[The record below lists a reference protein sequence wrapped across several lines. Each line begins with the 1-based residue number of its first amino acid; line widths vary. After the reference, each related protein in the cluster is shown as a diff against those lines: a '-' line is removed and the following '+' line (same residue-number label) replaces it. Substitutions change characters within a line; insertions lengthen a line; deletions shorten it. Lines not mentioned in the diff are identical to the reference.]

1 MGAGGRKQAVM
12 DLRLRGK
19 RALITGASEGIGL
32 YCALSLAAEGAD
44 VSICAR
50 RAEALAQAATQIDAA
65 GSGRAHWTA
74 VDLGERDSADRA
86 VQSALE
92 ALGGLD
98 ILVNNMGVSL
108 RGESDDVW
116 QDMFDLNLMAAVRA
130 TRTALPHLE
139 ASASGIDADSAS
151 IIHIGSIFGREA
163 GGSAQYNA
171 MKAAIHSHAKSLA
184 LELAPRNIRVNAVA
198 PGSIAWP
205 NSRWQTRYEADPEGI
220 QRSVLDTIAFNRFG
234 RPEEVADVVAF
245 LASPRAS
252 WVTGACLNVDGGQT
266 RSNI

>member
-1 MGAGGRKQAVM
+1 M
-12 DLRLRGK
+12 DLGLSGK
-19 RALITGASEGIGL
+19 RALITGASEGIGF
-32 YCALSLAAEGAD
+32 YCALALAAEGAD
-44 VSICAR
+44 VSICSR
-50 RAEALAQAATQIDAA
+50 RPEALEQAAAQIDAA
-65 GSGRAHWTA
+65 GPGRAHWTT
-74 VDLGERDSADRA
+74 VDFADSDAGDRA
-86 VQSALE
+86 VSEAVE
-92 ALGGLD
+92 ALGGLE

-108 RGESDDVW
+108 RGAGDDVW
-116 QDMFDLNLMAAVRA
+116 QDMFELNLMAAVRT
-130 TRTALPHLE
+130 TRAALPHLS
-139 ASASGIDADSAS
+139 ASAAAEGADSAS

-171 MKAAIHSHAKSLA
+171 MKAAMHSHAKSLA
-184 LELAPRNIRVNAVA
+184 LELAPQNIRANAVA

-205 NSRWQTRYEADPEGI
+205 DSRWQTRYDSDPEGI
-220 QRSVLDTIAFNRFG
+220 QRTVLDTIAFNRFG

>member
-1 MGAGGRKQAVM
+1 M
-12 DLRLRGK
+12 DLQLQGK
-19 RALITGASEGIGL
+19 AALITGASEGIGL
-32 YCALSLAAEGAD
+32 YCALALAAEGAD
-44 VSICAR
+44 VAVCAR
-50 RAEALAQAATQIDAA
+50 RPDALDRARGRIDDAGAGRALAIEADLAEAGAPA
-65 GSGRAHWTA
+65 RA
-74 VDLGERDSADRA
+74 VD
-86 VQSALE
+86 E
-92 ALGGLD
+92 AASRFGRLD

-108 RGESDDVW
+108 RGEGDDTW
-116 QDMFDLNLMAAVRA
+116 QQMFDLNLMAAVRA
-130 TRTALPHLE
+130 TRAALPHLE
-139 ASASGIDADSAS
+139 AAAAGDGADPAG

-184 LELAPRNIRVNAVA
+184 LELAPRNIRANAVA

-205 NSRWQTRYEADPEGI
+205 GSRWQERYDADPEGI
-220 QRSVLDTIAFNRFG
+220 QRGVLDTIAFNRFG

-252 WVTGACLNVDGGQT
+252 WVTGACINVDGGQT

>member
-1 MGAGGRKQAVM
+1 MELGLG
-12 DLRLRGK
+12 GK

-32 YCALSLAAEGAD
+32 YCALSLAAEGVD
-44 VSICAR
+44 VSICSRRPEALEQATAR
-50 RAEALAQAATQIDAA
+50 IAEA
-65 GSGRAHWTA
+65 GPGRSHWTA
-74 VDLGERDSADRA
+74 VDLGEADSADRA
-86 VQSALE
+86 VGAAVE

-98 ILVNNMGVSL
+98 ILINNMGVSL
-108 RGESDDVW
+108 RGGGDEVW
-116 QDMFDLNLMAAVRA
+116 QDMFDLNLMAAVRT
-130 TRTALPHLE
+130 TRAALPHLIE
-139 ASASGIDADSAS
+139 SASGDGADSSS

-171 MKAAIHSHAKSLA
+171 MKAAMHSHAKSLA
-184 LELAPRNIRVNAVA
+184 LELGPDNIRANAVA

-205 NSRWQTRYEADPEGI
+205 DSRWQTRYEDDPEGI

>member
-1 MGAGGRKQAVM
+1 M
-12 DLRLRGK
+12 DLGLAGK

-32 YCALSLAAEGAD
+32 YCALSLAAEGVD
-44 VSICAR
+44 VSICSR
-50 RAEALAQAATQIDAA
+50 RPEALEQAATRIEAA

-74 VDLGERDSADRA
+74 VDLGEASAGERA
-86 VQSALE
+86 VSAAVE
-92 ALGGLD
+92 EFGGLD
-98 ILVNNMGVSL
+98 ILINNMGVSL
-108 RGESDDVW
+108 RGEADEVW
-116 QDMFDLNLMAAVRA
+116 QDMFELNLMAAVRA
-130 TRTALPHLE
+130 TRAALPHL
-139 ASASGIDADSAS
+139 ADSASGEGADSSS

-184 LELAPRNIRVNAVA
+184 LELAPSNIRANAVA

-205 NSRWQTRYEADPEGI
+205 NSRWQTRYESDPESI
-220 QRSVLDTIAFNRFG
+220 QRSVLDGIAFNRFG
-234 RPEEVADVVAF
+234 RPQEVADVVAF

>member
-1 MGAGGRKQAVM
+1 M
-12 DLRLRGK
+12 DLQLQGK
-19 RALITGASEGIGL
+19 AALVTGASEGIGL
-32 YCALSLAAEGAD
+32 YCALALAAEGAD
-44 VSICAR
+44 VAICAR
-50 RAEALAQAATQIDAA
+50 RPEALAAARERIDAA
-65 GSGRAHWTA
+65 GDGAA
-74 VDLGERDSADRA
+74 LAIQADLGEADAPGRVVA
-86 VQSALE
+86 EAAAEFGRLE
-92 ALGGLD
+92 

-108 RGESDDVW
+108 RGEGDDVW
-116 QDMFDLNLMAAVRA
+116 QQMFDLNLMAAVRA
-130 TRTALPHLE
+130 TRAALPQLE
-139 ASASGIDADSAS
+139 AAAAGEGADSAS
-151 IIHIGSIFGREA
+151 VIHIGSIFGREA

-171 MKAAIHSHAKSLA
+171 MKAAMHSHAKSLA

-205 NSRWQTRYEADPEGI
+205 GSRWQERYEADPEGI

-245 LASPRAS
+245 LASPRAA

>member
-1 MGAGGRKQAVM
+1 MALPVVGVIM
-12 DLRLRGK
+12 DLGLSGK

-32 YCALSLAAEGAD
+32 YCALSLAREGAD

-50 RAEALAQAATQIDAA
+50 RQDALERAAEQIDDA
-65 GSGRAHWTA
+65 GSGRAHWSA
-74 VDLGERDSADRA
+74 VDLGNPDAPAEAVSRA
-86 VQSALE
+86 VDT
-92 ALGGLD
+92 LGGLD

-108 RGESDDVW
+108 RGEADDIW
-116 QDMFDLNLMAAVRA
+116 QDMFDLNLMVAVRT
-130 TRTALPHLE
+130 TRAALPHLS
-139 ASASGIDADSAS
+139 ASAAGEGADSAS
-151 IIHIGSIFGREA
+151 IVHIGSIFGREA

-184 LELAPRNIRVNAVA
+184 LELASSNIRANAVA

-205 NSRWQTRYEADPEGI
+205 GSRWQTRYDDDPDGI
-220 QRSVLDTIAFNRFG
+220 QRSVLDSIAFNRFG

>member
-1 MGAGGRKQAVM
+1 M
-12 DLRLRGK
+12 DLGLRGK

-32 YCALSLAAEGAD
+32 YCGLSLAAEGAD
-44 VSICAR
+44 VAICSR
-50 RAEALAQAATQIDAA
+50 RAEALEAAASQLDAA
-65 GSGRAHWTA
+65 GPGRVHWTA
-74 VDLGERDSADRA
+74 VDLGDADSADRA
-86 VQSALE
+86 VAE
-92 ALGGLD
+92 AVESFGGLD
-98 ILVNNMGVSL
+98 ILINNMGVSL
-108 RGESDDVW
+108 RGGADEVW

-130 TRTALPHLE
+130 TRAALPHLTK
-139 ASASGIDADSAS
+139 AASGEGADSSS

-171 MKAAIHSHAKSLA
+171 MKAAMHSHAKSLA
-184 LELAPRNIRVNAVA
+184 LELAPRNIRANAVA

-205 NSRWQTRYEADPEGI
+205 NSRWQARYDADPDGI

>member
-1 MGAGGRKQAVM
+1 M
-12 DLRLRGK
+12 DLGLYGK

-32 YCALSLAAEGAD
+32 YCALALAAEGAN
-44 VSICAR
+44 VSICSR
-50 RAEALAQAATQIDAA
+50 RPDALTAAAAQIDAA
-65 GSGRAHWTA
+65 GPGRAHWTA
-74 VDLGERDSADRA
+74 VDLGDAEAGDRA
-86 VQSALE
+86 VAAAVE
-92 ALGGLD
+92 TFGGLD
-98 ILVNNMGVSL
+98 ILINNMGVSL
-108 RGESDDVW
+108 RGEADSVW
-116 QDMFDLNLMAAVRA
+116 QEMFDLNLMAAVRT
-130 TRTALPHLE
+130 TRAALPHLAAAAGE
-139 ASASGIDADSAS
+139 GADSAS

-171 MKAAIHSHAKSLA
+171 MKAAMHSHAKSLA
-184 LELAPRNIRVNAVA
+184 LELAPRNIRANAVA

-205 NSRWQTRYEADPEGI
+205 HSRWQTRYESDPEGI

>member
-1 MGAGGRKQAVM
+1 M
-12 DLRLRGK
+12 DLGLQGK

-32 YCALSLAAEGAD
+32 YCALSLAAEGAN
-44 VSICAR
+44 VSICSR
-50 RAEALAQAATQIDAA
+50 RAEALEQAAARIA
-65 GSGRAHWTA
+65 GGGGGGEAHWTA
-74 VDLGERDSADRA
+74 VDLGDVDAGDRA
-86 VQSALE
+86 VAGAVD

-108 RGESDDVW
+108 RGERDEVW
-116 QDMFDLNLMAAVRA
+116 QDMFDLNLMAAVRT
-130 TRTALPHLE
+130 TRAALPHLAE
-139 ASASGIDADSAS
+139 SASGDGADSSS

-171 MKAAIHSHAKSLA
+171 MKAAMHSHAKSLA
-184 LELAPRNIRVNAVA
+184 LELAPRNIRANAVA

-205 NSRWQTRYEADPEGI
+205 NSRWQTRYESDPEGI

-245 LASPRAS
+245 LASARAS

>member
-1 MGAGGRKQAVM
+1 M
-12 DLRLRGK
+12 DLALNGK

-32 YCALSLAAEGAD
+32 YCAVSLAAEGVD
-44 VSICAR
+44 VSICSR
-50 RAEALAQAATQIDAA
+50 RPDALGQAAARIDAA
-65 GSGRAHWTA
+65 GSGRTHWTA
-74 VDLGERDSADRA
+74 VDLGDADAGDRA
-86 VQSALE
+86 VADAVA

-98 ILVNNMGVSL
+98 ILINNMGVSL
-108 RGESDDVW
+108 RGEADEVW
-116 QDMFDLNLMAAVRA
+116 QDMFDLNLMAAVRT
-130 TRTALPHLE
+130 TRAALPHLVE
-139 ASASGIDADSAS
+139 AAAGDGADSSS

-171 MKAAIHSHAKSLA
+171 MKAAMHSHAKSLA
-184 LELAPRNIRVNAVA
+184 LELGPSNIRANAVA

-205 NSRWQTRYEADPEGI
+205 NSRWQTRYDDDPEGI

>member
-1 MGAGGRKQAVM
+1 M
-12 DLRLRGK
+12 DLGLTGK

-32 YCALSLAAEGAD
+32 YCALALAAEGAD
-44 VSICAR
+44 VSICSR
-50 RAEALAQAATQIDAA
+50 RPEALEQAAAQIDAA
-65 GSGRAHWTA
+65 GAGRAHWTA
-74 VDLGERDSADRA
+74 VDLGERDAGGRA
-86 VQSALE
+86 VAAAVE

-108 RGESDDVW
+108 RGEGDEVW
-116 QDMFDLNLMAAVRA
+116 QEMFDLNLMAAVRA
-130 TRTALPHLE
+130 TRAALPHLAAA
-139 ASASGIDADSAS
+139 ASTDGADSSS

-171 MKAAIHSHAKSLA
+171 MKAAMHSHAKSLA
-184 LELAPRNIRVNAVA
+184 LELAPRNIRANAVA

-205 NSRWQTRYEADPEGI
+205 NSRWQTRYESDPEGI

>member
-1 MGAGGRKQAVM
+1 MELGLG
-12 DLRLRGK
+12 GK

-32 YCALSLAAEGAD
+32 YCALSLAAEGVD
-44 VSICAR
+44 VSICSRRPEALEQATAR
-50 RAEALAQAATQIDAA
+50 IAEA
-65 GSGRAHWTA
+65 GPGRSHWTA
-74 VDLGERDSADRA
+74 VD
-86 VQSALE
+86 

-98 ILVNNMGVSL
+98 ILINNMGVSL
-108 RGESDDVW
+108 RGEGDEVW
-116 QDMFDLNLMAAVRA
+116 QDMFDLNLMAAVRT
-130 TRTALPHLE
+130 TRAALPHLIE
-139 ASASGIDADSAS
+139 SASGDGADSSS

-171 MKAAIHSHAKSLA
+171 MKAAMHSHAKSLA
-184 LELAPRNIRVNAVA
+184 LELGPDNIRANAVA

-205 NSRWQTRYEADPEGI
+205 DSRWQTRYEDDPEGI

>member
-1 MGAGGRKQAVM
+1 M
-12 DLRLRGK
+12 DLGLAGK
-19 RALITGASEGIGL
+19 AALITGASEGIGL
-32 YCALSLAAEGAD
+32 WCARALAAEGAD
-44 VSICAR
+44 VALCAR
-50 RAEALAQAATQIDAA
+50 RPDALAAAAELLSA
-65 GSGRAHWTA
+65 EGSGRVHTVAA
-74 VDLGERDSADRA
+74 DLGEADAADRVVA
-86 VQSALE
+86 DTVE
-92 ALGGLD
+92 AFGRLD

-108 RGESDDVW
+108 RGEDDAVW
-116 QDMFDLNLMAAVRA
+116 QEMFDLNLMAAVRA
-130 TRTALPHLE
+130 TRAALPHLE
-139 ASASGIDADSAS
+139 AASAGEGADSAA

-184 LELAPRNIRVNAVA
+184 LELAPRNIRANAVA

-205 NSRWQTRYEADPEGI
+205 GSRWQERYDADPAGI
-220 QRSVLDTIAFNRFG
+220 QRSVLDSIAFNRFG

>member
-1 MGAGGRKQAVM
+1 M
-12 DLRLRGK
+12 DLGLQGK

-44 VSICAR
+44 VSICSR
-50 RAEALAQAATQIDAA
+50 RPEALAGAAAQIEAA

-74 VDLGERDSADRA
+74 VDLGEADAGERA
-86 VQSALE
+86 VASAVD

-98 ILVNNMGVSL
+98 ILINNMGVSL
-108 RGESDDVW
+108 RGEGDDIW
-116 QDMFDLNLMAAVRA
+116 QEMFDLNLMAAVRT
-130 TRTALPHLE
+130 TRAALPHLTAAAAGE
-139 ASASGIDADSAS
+139 GADSSS

-171 MKAAIHSHAKSLA
+171 MKAAMHSHAKSLA
-184 LELAPRNIRVNAVA
+184 LELAPQNVRANAVA

-205 NSRWQTRYEADPEGI
+205 NSRWQTRYESDPEGI

-234 RPEEVADVVAF
+234 RPQEVADVVVF

>member
-1 MGAGGRKQAVM
+1 M
-12 DLRLRGK
+12 DLGLAGK
-19 RALITGASEGIGL
+19 AALITGASEGIGL
-32 YCALSLAAEGAD
+32 WCARALAVEGAD
-44 VSICAR
+44 VAICAR
-50 RAEALAQAATQIDAA
+50 RPDALAAAVELLSAE
-65 GSGRAHWTA
+65 GSGRVHTVAA
-74 VDLGERDSADRA
+74 DLGEADAADRVVA
-86 VQSALE
+86 DTVE
-92 ALGGLD
+92 AFGRLD

-108 RGESDDVW
+108 RGEDDAVW
-116 QDMFDLNLMAAVRA
+116 QEMFDLNLMAAVRA
-130 TRTALPHLE
+130 TRAALPHLE
-139 ASASGIDADSAS
+139 AAAAGEGADSAA

-184 LELAPRNIRVNAVA
+184 LELAPRNIRANAVA

-205 NSRWQTRYEADPEGI
+205 GSRWQERYDADPAGI
-220 QRSVLDTIAFNRFG
+220 QRGVLDSIAFNRFG

>member
-1 MGAGGRKQAVM
+1 M
-12 DLRLRGK
+12 DLGLNGK

-32 YCALSLAAEGAD
+32 YCALSLAGEGAD
-44 VSICAR
+44 VSICSR
-50 RAEALAQAATQIDAA
+50 RPEALKQAAARIDAL
-65 GSGRAHWTA
+65 GSGQAHWTV
-74 VDLGERDSADRA
+74 VDLGDADAGDRA
-86 VQSALE
+86 VSSAVE

-98 ILVNNMGVSL
+98 IVVNNMGVSL
-108 RGESDDVW
+108 RGEGDEVW
-116 QDMFDLNLMAAVRA
+116 QDMFDLNLMAAVRT
-130 TRTALPHLE
+130 TRAAQPHLTE
-139 ASASGIDADSAS
+139 SAAGDGADSSA

-171 MKAAIHSHAKSLA
+171 MKAAMHSHAKSLA
-184 LELAPRNIRVNAVA
+184 LELAPRNIRANAVA

-205 NSRWQTRYEADPEGI
+205 DSRWQTRYEADPEGI
-220 QRSVLDTIAFNRFG
+220 QRSVLDSIAFNRFG
-234 RPEEVADVVAF
+234 RPQEVADVVAF

>member
-1 MGAGGRKQAVM
+1 M
-12 DLRLRGK
+12 DLGLTGK
-19 RALITGASEGIGL
+19 AALITGASEGIGL
-32 YCALSLAAEGAD
+32 WCARALAAEGAD
-44 VSICAR
+44 VAICAR
-50 RAEALAQAATQIDAA
+50 RPEPLAAAAQLLSAEGPGRVHTVAA
-65 GSGRAHWTA
+65 
-74 VDLGERDSADRA
+74 DLGEAAAAARVVAGA
-86 VQSALE
+86 IE
-92 ALGGLD
+92 AFGGLH
-98 ILVNNMGVSL
+98 ILINNMGVSL
-108 RGESDDVW
+108 RGEDDDVW
-116 QDMFDLNLMAAVRA
+116 QEMFDLNLMAAVRA
-130 TRTALPHLE
+130 TRAALPHLE
-139 ASASGIDADSAS
+139 AAAAGADADSAS

-184 LELAPRNIRVNAVA
+184 LELAPRNIRANAVA

-205 NSRWQTRYEADPEGI
+205 RSRWQERYDADPQGI
-220 QRSVLDTIAFNRFG
+220 QRSVLDGIAFNRFG

>member
-1 MGAGGRKQAVM
+1 MELGLQ
-12 DLRLRGK
+12 GK

-44 VSICAR
+44 VSICSR
-50 RAEALAQAATQIDAA
+50 RADALARAASEIDAA
-65 GSGRAHWTA
+65 GDGQAHWTA
-74 VDLGERDSADRA
+74 VDLGDPDAADHAVSSAA
-86 VQSALE
+86 Q

-98 ILVNNMGVSL
+98 ILINNMGVSL
-108 RGESDDVW
+108 RGNDDDVW
-116 QDMFDLNLMAAVRA
+116 RQMFDLNLMAAVRA
-130 TRTALPHLE
+130 TRAALPHLT
-139 ASASGIDADSAS
+139 AAASGADADSAS

-184 LELAPRNIRVNAVA
+184 LELAPRNIRANAVA

-205 NSRWQTRYEADPEGI
+205 NSRWQTRYESDSEGI

-245 LASPRAS
+245 LSSPRAS

>member
-1 MGAGGRKQAVM
+1 M
-12 DLRLRGK
+12 DLGLAGK
-19 RALITGASEGIGL
+19 RALITGASDGIGR
-32 YCALSLAAEGAD
+32 YCALALAAEGVS
-44 VSICAR
+44 VSICSR
-50 RAEALAQAATQIDAA
+50 RAEALEDAA
-65 GSGRAHWTA
+65 AEIRSVATDDARSHWTA
-74 VDLGERDSADRA
+74 VDLGDPQAGERA
-86 VQSALE
+86 VAAAVE

-98 ILVNNMGVSL
+98 ILINNMGVSL
-108 RGESDDVW
+108 RGEGDDVW
-116 QDMFDLNLMAAVRA
+116 QEMFDLNLMAAVRA
-130 TRTALPHLE
+130 TRAALPHLAE
-139 ASASGIDADSAS
+139 AASGDGADSAS

-171 MKAAIHSHAKSLA
+171 MKAAMHSHAKSLA
-184 LELAPRNIRVNAVA
+184 LELAPRNIRANAVA

-220 QRSVLDTIAFNRFG
+220 QRTVLDTIAFNRFG

-245 LASPRAS
+245 LSSPRAS

>member
-1 MGAGGRKQAVM
+1 M
-12 DLRLRGK
+12 DLGLAGK
-19 RALITGASEGIGL
+19 AALITGASEGIGL
-32 YCALSLAAEGAD
+32 WCARALAAEGAD
-44 VSICAR
+44 VAICAR
-50 RAEALAQAATQIDAA
+50 RPEPLAAAAQLLSAEGPGRVHTVAA
-65 GSGRAHWTA
+65 
-74 VDLGERDSADRA
+74 DLGEADAPARVVA
-86 VQSALE
+86 GAIE
-92 ALGGLD
+92 AFGGLH
-98 ILVNNMGVSL
+98 ILINNMGVSL
-108 RGESDDVW
+108 RGEDDDVW
-116 QDMFDLNLMAAVRA
+116 QEMFNLNLMAAVRA
-130 TRTALPHLE
+130 TRAALPHLE
-139 ASASGIDADSAS
+139 AAAAGADADSAS

-184 LELAPRNIRVNAVA
+184 LELAPRNIRANAVA

-205 NSRWQTRYEADPEGI
+205 GSRWQERYDADPQGI
-220 QRSVLDTIAFNRFG
+220 QRSVLDGIAFNRFG